1 MSAHEISTVVAVA
14 YALVVLVVARQVT
27 WRWVL
32 EGYEGFDDETLPDRA
47 FTALAAI
54 ASASLWP
61 VLLLIWGLTLLMPK
75 TVEADHDPEETR

>member
-1 MSAHEISTVVAVA
+1 MSAREISSVALAA

-32 EGYEGFDDETLPDRA
+32 EGNEGFDDDTLADRA
-47 FTALAAI
+47 LTALAAI

-75 TVEADHDPEETR
+75 TAEADQDTEETR